1 MFSAIN
7 QQIALKTLRK
17 FGFTGHAVWNGKEAI
32 DYLMSTAQPG
42 SPNPKP
48 DVILM
53 DVQMPVIDGYR
64 ATHILRHHAPFNH
77 VVKDIPIVA
86 MTASAIQGDRE
97 KCKKAG
103 MDDYLAKPVKG
114 KTLEKMLVRWVIQKR
129 LPRTPGESVSSS
141 DEHGSDCEEAA
152 NFTFVDP
159 KSTEALIDKGLGVP
173 DATRSTPAPEGSSLA
188 RPPLSARTN
197 SHHLTL
203 PGTESE
209 GDRVARRNAAEEK
222 ATSLRDDKLI
232 VAAGG
237 SDEGAIPQI
246 RGSGGQ
252 QLTEANVS
260 RLESTG
266 LRSPRLKRVDTDDD
280 SIRAVGA
287 ATPDLGTPL
296 KGNDGHDMLG
306 TSSGKGKG
314 AALGPKPERPV
325 FHRFQDSERTIKPDD
340 MDTA

>member
-1 MFSAIN
+1 M
-7 QQIALKTLRK
+7 
-17 FGFTGHAVWNGKEAI
+17 WNGKEAI

-64 ATHILRHHAPFNH
+64 ATHILRHHAPFNQ

-129 LPRTPGESVSSS
+129 IPRTPGESIGSS

-152 NFTFVDP
+152 NFEFVDP
-159 KSTEALIDKGLGVP
+159 MSEEALISKGLGLLP
-173 DATRSTPAPEGSSLA
+173 DITSTSSQHPALA
-188 RPPLSARTN
+188 KGETGAPTRPPLSSRTN

-203 PGTESE
+203 PGTETE
-209 GDRVARRNAAEEK
+209 GDRVARRNATEEK
-222 ATSLRDDKLI
+222 AMSLRDDKLI

-237 SDEGAIPQI
+237 SDEGIIPQI
-246 RGSGGQ
+246 RGSVGEK
-252 QLTEANVS
+252 LTEANIS
-260 RLESTG
+260 KLEQEG
-266 LRSPRLKRVDTDDD
+266 GGKEGYGIRSPRVVRTDTDED
-280 SIRAVGA
+280 SMRAVGLE
-287 ATPDLGTPL
+287 TSTRDRQSSIDDKLLSPESSKRK
-296 KGNDGHDMLG
+296 KG
-306 TSSGKGKG
+306 
-314 AALGPKPERPV
+314 ERPRV
-325 FHRFQDSERTIKPDD
+325 DRRWQDSERTIKPDND
-340 MDTA
+340 RD